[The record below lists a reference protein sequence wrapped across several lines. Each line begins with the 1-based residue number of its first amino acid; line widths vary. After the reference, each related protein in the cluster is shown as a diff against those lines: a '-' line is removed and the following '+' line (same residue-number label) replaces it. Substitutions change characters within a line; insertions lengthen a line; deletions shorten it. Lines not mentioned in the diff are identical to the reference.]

1 MTMLT
6 VMTMFL
12 IYPFTLFHEH
22 RHHRHYRH
30 AYSEMTLAVYY
41 CSNQKQWYY
50 EKNRIR
56 MTQMTLMTLN
66 LGYGIGISSKQRH
79 LRHYRHTRAA
89 RGVWGTP
96 QKCVCGYPNAM
107 LAKHVPVQS
116 EDNQVGYTYKFVY
129 APEWISS
136 DSPKNLDSKKWIRSD
151 SLLGIEVYASTCQ
164 VYTRRISSTMIYWKF
179 GK

>member
-12 IYPFTLFHEH
+12 IYPFTLSHEH
-22 RHHRHYRH
+22 RHHRHHRH

-41 CSNQKQWYY
+41 CSKQKQWYY
-50 EKNRIR
+50 EKHKIG

-79 LRHYRHTRAA
+79 ERHQRHYRHA
-89 RGVWGTP
+89 RTVPGVWGTP

-116 EDNQVGYTYKFVY
+116 EDNQGGYTYKFTY
-129 APEWISS
+129 TPEWISL
-136 DSPKNLDSKKWIRSD
+136 DSSKNLDSKKWISSD
-151 SLLGIEVYASTCQ
+151 SLCTNELLFIKKGHQDFS
-164 VYTRRISSTMIYWKF
+164 R
-179 GK
+179 